1 MSQTPMQTP
10 DSRQKG
16 RLPIIV
22 DISIDDR
29 GKQFYQIHES
39 SRRVRTE
46 MPRAR
51 RVVDGEVDRT
61 PTRSELGVLSPGVQ
75 EWAQRL
81 GAIASAGATDT
92 AGSSSRGAE
101 TPTAKLAS
109 TVPLEGVFPDFS
121 ELQDLLAFPK
131 SPSGLAHQVQQ
142 QLAQMNTQELQ
153 HEMLLSSAAGQF
165 DDENAVGSDI
175 WSADVEEAFEE
186 ILAIIPKNGSNKIK
200 VSGRLCGRNELIS
213 DYIFSK
219 TGKLRSRKQVSSHI
233 QVIKNIGQKTDII
246 QLILRGPLF
255 LSKEEEHSNYLKFE
269 EIFSKINID
278 KSLGRHSLSLKRADT
293 HSLSLL
299 AGNMAKRL
307 KQEREV
313 LPDVRNAN
321 AGTHSNPHS
330 RSTLPSGPAVN
341 VENFFMLIN
350 SSDFGSP
357 IVLTFQKTNPV
368 KSLTL
373 RQDAKIS
380 NRFPGLLEFK
390 DTNIPIIHNMVN
402 IYIPPGVA
410 AENLDGLQSNYLLK
424 TESGSQN
431 SAKESPLYNQNFGNM
446 NEQTML
452 EESQSLGGA
461 STVSSGLQPES
472 SISIFTCIYSFGH
485 EIFKF
490 NEENVLLNESRP
502 FMPNFWKAFIS
513 KLLKSDELQR
523 ASLAFKGISI
533 KQIIYDPSPDDPSRV
548 RKQNIRSVIIW
559 EFACVD
565 SLKVA
570 YTTTTNISLPRDINV
585 PAENAGRSRGSTG
598 SRDSVGSK
606 SSIDSWVSSPDTVP
620 KPLAVSK
627 LVNIPN
633 AVVLAQSNYSEVPQI
648 PIASQSYDDE
658 LLAIDASASNSG
670 SGEIQLVKLE
680 NAINVPMFDSSA
692 AMQQRHSAPGDYE
705 FSNDQQMNYSQHPFP
720 FQKPVIVA
728 PQSTPPI
735 NQSLD
740 YIASQSQA
748 IPGQSKN
755 QISIQKKF
763 ESLQIQRQL
772 LSNLPDFS
780 INPQAALPKASLLD
794 PLLTSPIFVD
804 ADMVSLDLDN
814 LNCNYKS

>member
-1 MSQTPMQTP
+1 MQTP

-22 DISIDDR
+22 DISIDDH
-29 GKQFYQIHES
+29 GKQVYQIHES

-51 RVVDGEVDRT
+51 RVTDGELDRT

-75 EWAQRL
+75 EFAQRQGTL
-81 GAIASAGATDT
+81 ASAGVTET
-92 AGSSSRGAE
+92 ADSSSRDAE
-101 TPTAKLAS
+101 TPTARFAS
-109 TVPLEGVFPDFS
+109 SVRLEGMFPDLS
-121 ELQDLLAFPK
+121 KLQNLLALPK
-131 SPSGLAHQVQQ
+131 SPTSLAHQVQQ

-153 HEMLLSSAAGQF
+153 QEMLLSSAACQT

-246 QLILRGPLF
+246 QLILKGPLF

-278 KSLGRHSLSLKRADT
+278 KSLGRHSFSLKRSDT
-293 HSLSLL
+293 HSLSIML
-299 AGNMAKRL
+299 GNVAKRL
-307 KQEREV
+307 KQEREASLGV
-313 LPDVRNAN
+313 MNAN
-321 AGTHSNPHS
+321 ASIYPNPHS
-330 RSTLPSGPAVN
+330 RSSLPFGPAVN

-402 IYIPPGVA
+402 IYVPPGVT

-424 TESGSQN
+424 ADVGSHN
-431 SAKESPLYNQNFGNM
+431 STKERPVYNQNFSNI
-446 NEQTML
+446 NEQSMF

-461 STVSSGLQPES
+461 STMASPLQQES
-472 SISIFTCIYSFGH
+472 SVSIFTCIYSFGH

-548 RKQNIRSVIIW
+548 RKQNVRSVIIW
-559 EFACVD
+559 EFASVD
-565 SLKVA
+565 TLKLA
-570 YTTTTNISLPRDINV
+570 YTTTTNITLPHDINV
-585 PAENAGRSRGSTG
+585 SAENAGRSRGSTG
-598 SRDSVGSK
+598 SRGSVGSRR
-606 SSIDSWVSSPDTVP
+606 SIDSLVSTPDTGP

-627 LVNIPN
+627 LVNMPN
-633 AVVLAQSNYSEVPQI
+633 AIILGQNNYSEVPQV
-648 PIASQSYDDE
+648 PIASQSYDED

-670 SGEIQLVKLE
+670 SGDIQPVKIE
-680 NAINVPMFDSSA
+680 NTISVPLLDNTS
-692 AMQQRHSAPGDYE
+692 AMQQRHSAPGGYG
-705 FSNDQQMNYSQHPFP
+705 FSNDEQIDYSQHPFP

-728 PQSTPPI
+728 PQSTPSVG
-735 NQSLD
+735 QSLD
-740 YIASQSQA
+740 YIASQPQN

-772 LSNLPDFS
+772 LNNLPDFS
-780 INPQAALPKASLLD
+780 INPQATLPRASLLD
-794 PLLTSPIFVD
+794 LLLTSPIFVD
-804 ADMVSLDLDN
+804 TDMVSLDLDN
-814 LNCNYKS
+814 LECNYKS